1 MKDSKAMA
9 PKLGVDLR
17 SKLWQ
22 GPLFAFL
29 AAALF
34 GASTPFAKLL
44 LGTVDPWL
52 LAGLLYLGAAAG
64 LGLILLV
71 NRARGIAFP
80 RIPRADLPWLA
91 LAILFGGVLGPVLL
105 MTGLQRTSASTS
117 SLLLNLEGVATSVLA
132 WVAFKEHYDR
142 RIVIGM
148 IFIVAGGIALNFTGA
163 PFSVDAFT
171 GPLLVVGACLCWGLD
186 NNFTR
191 KISTSD
197 ALALTFIKGS
207 VAGTTNTVLAFVAGA
222 SLIRFPTLAP
232 TLLLGFLGYGLSVV
246 FFVLALRNLG
256 SSRTGAYFSTAP
268 FIGAILS
275 LVLFREIP
283 PTNLLIAG
291 LLMSFGVYLHLTETH
306 RHEHTHERLVHA
318 HPHNHDEHHQH
329 SHPEGENVAE
339 GHEHVH
345 THEPMTHSH
354 SHFPDIHH
362 RHSH

>member
-1 MKDSKAMA
+1 MY
-9 PKLGVDLR
+9 LR

-29 AAALF
+29 AAGLF
-34 GASTPFAKLL
+34 GASTPLAKLL
-44 LGTVDPWL
+44 LGSVDPWL

-64 LGLILLV
+64 LGIILLF

-80 RIPRADLPWLA
+80 RIPKADLPWLA
-91 LAILFGGVLGPVLL
+91 LATLFGGVLGPVLL
-105 MTGLQRTSASTS
+105 MTGLQRTAASTS

-148 IFIVAGGIALNFTGA
+148 VFIVAGGIALNFSSA
-163 PFSVDAFT
+163 PFSVDALT
-171 GPLLVVGACLCWGLD
+171 GPLLIVGACLCWGLD

-191 KISTSD
+191 KVSTSD
-197 ALALTFIKGS
+197 ALVLTFIKGS
-207 VAGTTNTVLAFVAGA
+207 TAGTTNTVLAFIAGA
-222 SLIRFPTLAP
+222 SLIRLPTLAP

-246 FFVLALRNLG
+246 LFVLALRNLG

-275 LVLFREIP
+275 IVLFHEVP
-283 PTNLLIAG
+283 STNLLVAG

-306 RHEHTHERLVHA
+306 RHEHTHERLVHS
-318 HPHNHDEHHQH
+318 HPHSHDEHHLH
-329 SHPEGENVAE
+329 SHLEGESVTE

-345 THEPMTHSH
+345 THEPMTHVH
-354 SHFPDIHH
+354 AHFPDIHH